1 MAKSTSLP
9 QNLGRARS
17 PHAQRPVCWGS
28 HRLTLDCR
36 DHTRTLVLSPP
47 IIRSPSPWTSL
58 QSHCMYHQLRQ
69 WAICKT
75 GRKGKN
81 QWAEYSLI
89 SLEMLAKITL
99 NELNKTGESKEQ
111 RLRERKGW
119 LWSLNLLGS
128 GAALGHGGLE

>member
-1 MAKSTSLP
+1 MAKSSRLP

-17 PHAQRPVCWGS
+17 PHAQRPVCWES

-36 DHTRTLVLSPP
+36 DHTRTLLLSPP

-58 QSHCMYHQLRQ
+58 QSRCVYRQRRQ
-69 WAICKT
+69 WAEDLSD
-75 GRKGKN
+75 GQKGKN
-81 QWAEYSLI
+81 QRAECSLV
-89 SLEMLAKITL
+89 SLEMLAKRAL
-99 NELNKTGESKEQ
+99 NERNKTGESKEQ

-128 GAALGHGGLE
+128 GAALGHGV